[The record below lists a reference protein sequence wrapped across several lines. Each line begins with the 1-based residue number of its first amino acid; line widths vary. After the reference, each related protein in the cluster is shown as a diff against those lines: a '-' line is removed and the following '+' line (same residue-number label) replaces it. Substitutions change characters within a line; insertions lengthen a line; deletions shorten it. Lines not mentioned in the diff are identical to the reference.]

1 MAEVK
6 TNLPAAGTT
15 TEDSLPGP
23 AGRGKEFIKKFKR
36 RKTAV
41 AALIFI
47 LLLGISA
54 VLAPI
59 LVPYNPDTADY
70 NNLLQ
75 APSLHHWW
83 GTDEFGRDIFS
94 RLLMGTRLSLSVA
107 ISAVGIGAAIGIV
120 LGLLAGFYN
129 GWIEAVVMRS
139 SDILFSFPDILL
151 AIAIVAIIG
160 PGVIN
165 VVIAV
170 AVFTV
175 PSFARIMRSATL
187 SVKEALYVEV
197 ARSVGCKNSRIL
209 WVHIFPGTIQSMI
222 VNFTMRIGTAILAAA
237 SLSFLGFGAN
247 VTEPDWGAMLSQGRN
262 YLNTAPHI
270 VLFPGILIFMTVLAF
285 NLLGDGLRDTL
296 DPKMF

>member
-1 MAEVK
+1 MADKNKITENSFEADALPKPASKVK
-6 TNLPAAGTT
+6 V
-15 TEDSLPGP
+15 
-23 AGRGKEFIKKFKR
+23 FVKKFKR

-41 AALIFI
+41 AALAFI
-47 LLLGISA
+47 LLLAIA
-54 VLAPI
+54 AILAPLI
-59 LVPYNPDTADY
+59 VPYNPDKADY
-70 NNLLQ
+70 NVLLQ
-75 APSLHHWW
+75 APSTAHWW

-94 RLLMGTRLSLSVA
+94 RLLMGARLSLSVA
-107 ISAVGIGAAIGIV
+107 LCAVGIGAAIGIV

-129 GWIEAVVMRS
+129 GWIEAIVMRS

-187 SVKEALYVEV
+187 GVKEALYVEV
-197 ARSVGCKNSRIL
+197 ARSVGCKNGRIL

-270 VLFPGILIFMTVLAF
+270 VLFPGILIFLTVLAF

-296 DPKMF
+296 DPKMY

>member
-1 MAEVK
+1 MADK
-6 TNLPAAGTT
+6 NNNLPDNSFR
-15 TEDSLPGP
+15 TEEVLPKP
-23 AGRGKEFIKKFKR
+23 ASKVKEFIKKFMK

-41 AALIFI
+41 AALCFI
-47 LLLGISA
+47 VLLAIA
-54 VLAPI
+54 AILAPWI
-59 LVPYNPDTADY
+59 VPYNPDTADY

-75 APSLHHWW
+75 APGPAHWW
-83 GTDEFGRDIFS
+83 GTDEFGRDVFS
-94 RLLMGTRLSLSVA
+94 RLLMGARLSLSVA
-107 ISAVGIGAAIGIV
+107 LSAVGIGAALGIV

-222 VNFTMRIGTAILAAA
+222 INFTMRIGTAILAAA

-262 YLNTAPHI
+262 YMNTAPHI
-270 VLFPGILIFMTVLAF
+270 VLFPGILIFLTVLAF

-296 DPKMF
+296 DPKMS